1 MKKRILLIALSL
13 CLCAAVAVGAAGCD
27 GSGGTVWYSG
37 TDAPTAQTE
46 GNVGDF
52 YLDED
57 DFDIYKRTE
66 SGWELIGNIK
76 GADGAAGQ
84 KGDTGAA
91 GQDGQDGAPGADGE
105 DGQDGANGADGQTPY
120 IGENGNWWIGDK
132 DTGVKAEGQDG
143 ADGAPGAPG
152 ADGEDGKDGQDG
164 RGVANIEITYSY
176 NEEGREVIVFTIHY
190 TDETVET
197 VTVEVPRKIL
207 YINYLGGEQYE
218 VIGEGEE
225 PPKMMLRVEYED
237 GYEEIPVTE
246 EMFVVDGVY
255 RAVDFYTPGLYRVKI
270 VYQGYMAY
278 EGEIRVIDWSD
289 DSFVSAYIS
298 EPYAIMRVQDG
309 ELAVDFTN
317 ITFTAMRANGDV
329 SIWGLDDSSLEKSY
343 EFTGEGVPFDITV
356 TYTEG
361 EDSVSAI
368 LHVLPLSDDAMGE
381 VAWTDATYYGEQGYT
396 VNLGDEPFYG
406 HEYIRFAGNVGGQTY
421 IYNMPV
427 SAELLVDEW
436 GGPFDSAATGTK
448 TYYFDAE
455 KVFGKDIKTSINVTV
470 VDPSDTS
477 VTGIW
482 VNAQRV
488 IALVE
493 EGNLVKDYTGLQ
505 ITATL
510 ANGAELQLSP
520 SDVEIDLSS
529 YTAAGEMFTVFVRYE
544 GVETQFE
551 VIPLTS
557 EQLYDGETVK
567 FWGAQYW
574 GEWELTS
581 AIGEEPFVNGEFI
594 QLDGDWNG
602 YPCAYALPARAEL
615 LLDFDKSA
623 AGEGEYY
630 FDSEKLFGTYAGSVR
645 IRVYDP
651 DTVTVDSI
659 SVDGTTVFG
668 VGQGSYDGWMLRV
681 HYSTGEGYSF
691 QETVPFD
698 ESMIVDDDGLDFGVR
713 GEYTILVEY
722 EGIQTPVAVTV
733 YDPEV
738 FNIKYID
745 LAGLYNLEM
754 PLNTDVETFL
764 AENVVGRTFYVTYY
778 EPVDG
783 LAGETISITREMLD
797 ASAVNGEQTGMY
809 AIRLTYGLPGQEAY
823 TCTINVS
830 VSADLAGKEPIAIYY
845 LDENAAKM
853 LGSEQVELYEGNV
866 LVIGSM
872 QAAYTEE
879 GDLLRF
885 AFMGSEVIFRKTVE
899 EDRTV
904 LSAYIP
910 NGEGVQYSAE
920 YMGMMITAYEEE
932 NIFVLAN
939 YVAGGEPAPVMS
951 CTGERNDSGYWVI
964 IGQAFE
970 LIPPEEPGG
979 IGTATAVMV
988 D

>member
-143 ADGAPGAPG
+143 APGAPGADGEDGQDGANGADGQTPYIGENGNWWIGDKDTGVKAEGQDGADGAPGAPG

-197 VTVEVPRKIL
+197 VTVEVPRRIL

-278 EGEIRVIDWSD
+278 EGEIRVIDWND

-368 LHVLPLSDDAMGE
+368 LHVLPLSDDAMGGVE
-381 VAWTDATYYGEQGYT
+381 WTDAAYNGSYEYI

-455 KVFGKDIKTSINVTV
+455 KVLVLIPDNPDYEASIF
-470 VDPSDTS
+470 
-477 VTGIW
+477 TG
-482 VNAQRV
+482 
-488 IALVE
+488 E
-493 EGNLVKDYTGLQ
+493 HM
-505 ITATL
+505 
-510 ANGAELQLSP
+510 LQLK
-520 SDVEIDLSS
+520 ILGKITS
-529 YTAAGEMFTVFVRYE
+529 Y
-544 GVETQFE
+544 Q
-551 VIPLTS
+551 
-557 EQLYDGETVK
+557 K
-567 FWGAQYW
+567 
-574 GEWELTS
+574 
-581 AIGEEPFVNGEFI
+581 
-594 QLDGDWNG
+594 
-602 YPCAYALPARAEL
+602 
-615 LLDFDKSA
+615 
-623 AGEGEYY
+623 
-630 FDSEKLFGTYAGSVR
+630 
-645 IRVYDP
+645 
-651 DTVTVDSI
+651 
-659 SVDGTTVFG
+659 
-668 VGQGSYDGWMLRV
+668 
-681 HYSTGEGYSF
+681 
-691 QETVPFD
+691 
-698 ESMIVDDDGLDFGVR
+698 
-713 GEYTILVEY
+713 
-722 EGIQTPVAVTV
+722 
-733 YDPEV
+733 
-738 FNIKYID
+738 
-745 LAGLYNLEM
+745 
-754 PLNTDVETFL
+754 
-764 AENVVGRTFYVTYY
+764 
-778 EPVDG
+778 
-783 LAGETISITREMLD
+783 
-797 ASAVNGEQTGMY
+797 
-809 AIRLTYGLPGQEAY
+809 RL
-823 TCTINVS
+823 
-830 VSADLAGKEPIAIYY
+830 
-845 LDENAAKM
+845 
-853 LGSEQVELYEGNV
+853 
-866 LVIGSM
+866 
-872 QAAYTEE
+872 
-879 GDLLRF
+879 
-885 AFMGSEVIFRKTVE
+885 
-899 EDRTV
+899 
-904 LSAYIP
+904 
-910 NGEGVQYSAE
+910 
-920 YMGMMITAYEEE
+920 
-932 NIFVLAN
+932 
-939 YVAGGEPAPVMS
+939 
-951 CTGERNDSGYWVI
+951 
-964 IGQAFE
+964 
-970 LIPPEEPGG
+970 
-979 IGTATAVMV
+979 
-988 D
+988 